1 MLDARRND
9 PAAPFVNTA
18 PLDRWL
24 GATSARAQAWPRLA
38 LVLLCLGLFLPGF
51 FNTPATDRDESRF
64 AQATRQMVESGDY
77 IRIRV
82 GDEDRNKK
90 PVGIHWAQ
98 AASVH
103 LLEATGLGTRRDI
116 WAYRIPSML
125 GAILAVLATFQFG
138 RILVGRRAALLAATM
153 LAGCMV
159 VMVEAHIAK
168 TDAALL
174 ASITAAMGLFGA
186 AYLRPGLFTARHAAA
201 FWVILGIGVL
211 LKGPIAPM
219 VPLLAGLTLAIM
231 DRRTGANGAVGNG
244 WVHAPWL
251 AALRWR
257 WGLPLMLLMVLP
269 WMIAI
274 GIATEGRFFAQAIGG
289 DMLGKVGSGDEKH
302 WGPPGFYI
310 LTFLVAAFP
319 AGFLVVLGLRSA
331 WMQRRQPVTRFLLAW
346 VVPTWLVFEAVATKL
361 PHYTMPTYPAL
372 MLLGAVWAMDPLR
385 HVPPRWLRWGAKLA
399 VAGVAFGLGI
409 VALVVP
415 WVVTRHEP
423 LGALLA
429 LPAAGLL
436 VWLVW
441 REMDCAHWARAA
453 ALGVV
458 AAIPLYV
465 SVMQLT
471 FPRIEA
477 LWIAPR
483 LEAILARE
491 APGLP
496 AAQFGIT
503 GHAEPSTL
511 FHIGGDLHLLRRGED
526 AARFLSDGPARVVAV
541 GNRAQDDFA
550 REAAALGLAVT
561 EIGAVDGFNYT
572 RGRPITLRIFKVSAP

>member
-1 MLDARRND
+1 MTTPATPWANRLDAI
-9 PAAPFVNTA
+9 
-18 PLDRWL
+18 
-24 GATSARAQAWPRLA
+24 SARAQQWPRLV
-38 LVLLCLGLFLPGF
+38 LMLLCLGIFLPGF
-51 FNTPATDRDESRF
+51 FVIPATDRDESRF
-64 AQATRQMVESGDY
+64 AQATRQMVETGDY
-77 IRIRV
+77 IHIRV
-82 GDEDRNKK
+82 GEEERNKK

-125 GAILAVLATFQFG
+125 GAMLAVLAVFQLG
-138 RILVGRRAALLAATM
+138 RGLVGRRAALLAAAM

-174 ASITAAMGLFGA
+174 ASITAAMLIFGA
-186 AYLRPGLFTARHAAA
+186 AYLRPEQFTPRQAAA

-219 VPLLAGLTLAIM
+219 VPLLAGLTLAIS
-231 DRRTGANGAVGNG
+231 DRR
-244 WVHAPWL
+244 APWL
-251 AALRWR
+251 RALRPA

-269 WMIAI
+269 WMVAI
-274 GIATEGRFFAQAIGG
+274 GIATEGRFFAQAIGD

-302 WGPPGFYI
+302 WGPPGFY
-310 LTFLVAAFP
+310 LATFLIAAFP
-319 AGFLVVLGLRSA
+319 AGFLVVLGLAAA
-331 WMQRRQPVTRFLLAW
+331 WARRREPVTRFLLAW
-346 VVPTWLVFEAVATKL
+346 IVPTWLVFEAVATKL

-385 HVPPRWLRWGAKLA
+385 REPARWLRLAMKFA
-399 VAGVAFGLGI
+399 VAGVAFGIGL
-409 VALVVP
+409 VALAVP
-415 WVVTRHEP
+415 YFVTGHEP

-429 LPAAGLL
+429 LPCAALL

-441 REMDCAHWARAA
+441 REMDRARWARAA
-453 ALGVV
+453 VLGVV
-458 AAIPLYV
+458 AAIPLYA
-465 SVMQLT
+465 SIMQLT

-483 LEAILARE
+483 LEAVLARE

-503 GHAEPSTL
+503 SHAEPSTL
-511 FHIGGDLHLLRRGED
+511 FHIGGALHLLRRGED
-526 AARFLSDGPARVVAV
+526 AARFLAGQPGRVVAV
-541 GNRAQDDFA
+541 GNRALDDFH
-550 REAAALGLAVT
+550 REAAAQGIAPR
-561 EIGAVDGFNYT
+561 EIGQVAGFNYT
-572 RGRPITLRIFKVSAP
+572 RGRHLTLRLFRVPQP

>member
-1 MLDARRND
+1 M
-9 PAAPFVNTA
+9 NTA
-18 PLDRWL
+18 LLDRSI
-24 GATSARAQAWPRLA
+24 GALSARAQAWPRLA

-51 FNTPATDRDESRF
+51 FNIPATDRDESRF
-64 AQATRQMVESGDY
+64 AQASRQMVESGDY
-77 IRIRV
+77 VRIRV

-103 LLEATGLGTRRDI
+103 LLEATGLGSRRDI

-138 RILVGRRAALLAATM
+138 RVLVGRRTALLAAAM

-186 AYLRPGLFTARHAAA
+186 AYLRPAFFTARHAAA

-219 VPLLAGLTLAIM
+219 VPLLAGITLAIC
-231 DRRTGANGAVGNG
+231 DRTPPWR
-244 WVHAPWL
+244 APWL

-257 WGLPLMLLMVLP
+257 WGLPLMLVMVLP
-269 WMIAI
+269 WMVAI
-274 GIATEGRFFAQAIGG
+274 GLATEGRFFSQAIGG

-310 LTFLVAAFP
+310 LTFLAAAFP
-319 AGFLVVLGLRSA
+319 AGFLVILGLRSA

-346 VVPTWLVFEAVATKL
+346 IVPTWLVFEAVATKL

-372 MLLGAVWAMDPLR
+372 MLLGAIWAMDPLR
-385 HVPPRWLRWGAKLA
+385 IEPPRWLRRAMKLA

-429 LPAAGLL
+429 LPAAALL

-441 REMDCAHWARAA
+441 REMDRASWARAA
-453 ALGVV
+453 VLGVV
-458 AAIPLYV
+458 AAIPLYT
-465 SVMQLT
+465 SIMQLT

-483 LEAILARE
+483 LEAILAAR

-511 FHIGGDLHLLRRGED
+511 FHIGGELHLLRRGED
-526 AARFLSDGPARVVAV
+526 AARFLRDAPGRVVAI

-550 REAAALGLAVT
+550 REAASLNLSV
-561 EIGAVDGFNYT
+561 EELGAVDGFNYT
-572 RGRPITLRIFKVSAP
+572 RGRPITLRLFRVSAP

>member
-1 MLDARRND
+1 MTLPPSFDRAL
-9 PAAPFVNTA
+9 NT
-18 PLDRWL
+18 L
-24 GATSARAQAWPRLA
+24 SARAQSWPRLM

-51 FNTPATDRDESRF
+51 FVIPATDRDESRF
-64 AQATRQMVESGDY
+64 AQATRQMVETGNY
-77 IRIRV
+77 VRIRV

-98 AASVH
+98 ATSVH
-103 LLEATGLGTRRDI
+103 LLELTGLGSRRDI
-116 WAYRIPSML
+116 WAYRIPSLL
-125 GAILAVLATFQFG
+125 GAMLAVLATFQFG
-138 RILVGRRAALLAATM
+138 RLLVGRRAALLAATM

-186 AYLRPGLFTARHAAA
+186 AYLRPGFFTARHAAA

-219 VPLLAGLTLAIM
+219 VPLLAGITLAIT
-231 DRRTGANGAVGNG
+231 DRG
-244 WVHAPWL
+244 APWFR
-251 AALRWR
+251 ALRFR
-257 WGLPLMLLMVLP
+257 WGLPLMLLIVLP
-269 WMIAI
+269 WMVAI
-274 GIATEGRFFAQAIGG
+274 GIETQGRFFTQAIGD
-289 DMLGKVGSGDEKH
+289 DMLGKVGQGDEKH

-310 LTFLVAAFP
+310 LTFFVAAFP

-331 WMQRRQPVTRFLLAW
+331 WTRRREPVTRFLLAW
-346 VVPTWLVFEAVATKL
+346 IVPTWLVFEAVATKL

-372 MLLGAVWAMDPLR
+372 MMLGAIWAMDPLR
-385 HVPPRWLRWGAKLA
+385 TEPRPWLRWAAKLS
-399 VAGVAFGLGI
+399 VSTVAFGIGI
-409 VALVVP
+409 VALAVP
-415 WVVTRHEP
+415 WFVTGHEP

-429 LPAAGLL
+429 LPCAALL

-441 REMDCAHWARAA
+441 REMDRAHWARAA

-458 AAIPLYV
+458 AAIPLYT
-465 SVMQLT
+465 SIMQFT

-483 LEAILARE
+483 LEAVLARE
-491 APGLP
+491 APGLNP
-496 AAQFGIT
+496 ASFGIT

-511 FHIGGDLHLLRRGED
+511 FHIGGDLRLLRRGED
-526 AARFLSDGPARVVAV
+526 AARFLAEDPARIVAV
-541 GNRAQDDFA
+541 GNRAQDDFT
-550 REAAALGLAVT
+550 REAASLGLRA
-561 EIGAVDGFNYT
+561 EQIGEVSGFNYT
-572 RGRPITLRIFKVSAP
+572 RGRPITLRLFRNTAP